1 MPVGPYPTDQCIC
14 WGKQEAA
21 MAVRRVTWLVWAVHL
36 NFLQAFDDSV
46 RAQQA
51 FLARLLPELAL
62 ASQVVFALFTKNMP
76 D

>member
-1 MPVGPYPTDQCIC
+1 
-14 WGKQEAA
+14 